1 MKASILIFLAIATVG
16 IAKAQS
22 NTTSPSN
29 SATIDYTIN
38 KPGSSYS
45 FAPSK
50 LIAATPVED
59 QCRTSTCWSYSTLS
73 LLESELIRLGKGQI
87 NLSQMYVARCAYTEK
102 AKTYLRMNGNHS
114 FDQGGEGW
122 DIPSIVAQYGI
133 VPESVYTGLKNGAT
147 KHDHSEMI
155 AVLKGFM
162 GALVKRET
170 GTYTESW
177 LPAFNGILDAYL
189 GPLPKEFS
197 VEGKTFTPKTYA
209 ASLGLNMTDYV
220 AVTSFTHHP
229 FFTPFVIEVPD
240 NWAMDRAYNLPLEDF
255 TNTVKNALSKGY
267 TVAWAADVS
276 EKGFSFRDGLAIVPA
291 DESTIKKIGSDNTGF
306 NDAGAKKEGNAF
318 SQPVAELNITAEVRQ
333 IAFDKQSTTDDHGM
347 HIVGMST
354 EKNGTTYFL
363 VKNSWGTGNAL
374 GGYFYVSE
382 AYFKYKTISVM
393 LHKDGIDKGIAK
405 KLGF

>member
-1 MKASILIFLAIATVG
+1 MRFLLSVFALTSATVAIAQT
-16 IAKAQS
+16 ATPA
-22 NTTSPSN
+22 TTN
-29 SATIDYTIN
+29 AIDYTIN
-38 KPGSSYS
+38 KPGSSYA
-45 FAPSK
+45 FTPGK
-50 LIAATPVED
+50 LLAATPVED

-73 LLESELIRLGKGQI
+73 LLESELIRLGKGQH

-122 DIPSIVAQYGI
+122 DIPSIVSQYGM

-147 KHDHSEMI
+147 RHDHSEMI

-177 LPAFNGILDAYL
+177 LPAFEGILDAYL
-189 GPLPKEFS
+189 GPIPKEFTY
-197 VEGKTFTPKTYA
+197 EGKTYTPQTFA
-209 ASLGLNMTDYV
+209 ASLGLNMSDYV
-220 AVTSFTHHP
+220 ALTSFTHHP
-229 FFTPFVIEVPD
+229 DYSAFVIEVPD
-240 NWAMDRAYNLPLEDF
+240 NWAMDRAYNLPLEEF
-255 TNTVKNALSKGY
+255 AQTVKTALNKGY

-291 DESTIKKIGSDNTGF
+291 DESTIKKIGSDNAGF

-318 SQPVAELNITAEVRQ
+318 SQPVAEMTITPSVRQ
-333 IAFDKQSTTDDHGM
+333 AAFDRQSTTDDHGM

-382 AYFKYKTISVM
+382 AYFKFKTISVM
-393 LHKDGIDKGIAK
+393 LHKDAVDKGMSK
-405 KLGF
+405 KLGL

>member
-1 MKASILIFLAIATVG
+1 MRFISTCILLASATSAIA
-16 IAKAQS
+16 Q
-22 NTTSPSN
+22 NTTTAPAN
-29 SATIDYTIN
+29 TDYTIN
-38 KPGSSYS
+38 KPGSSYQ
-45 FAPSK
+45 FTPSK
-50 LIAATPVED
+50 ILAATPVED

-73 LLESELIRLGKGQI
+73 LLESELIRLGKGQH

-122 DIPSIVAQYGI
+122 DIPSIVSQYGI

-147 KHDHSEMI
+147 RHDHSEMI

-177 LPAFNGILDAYL
+177 LPAFEGILDAYL
-189 GPLPKEFS
+189 GPLPKEFTY
-197 VEGKTFTPKTYA
+197 EGKTYTPKSYA
-209 ASLGLNMTDYV
+209 ASLGLNMADYV
-220 AVTSFTHHP
+220 ALTSFTHHP
-229 FFTPFVIEVPD
+229 DYSHFVIEVPD
-240 NWAMDRAYNLPLEDF
+240 NWAMDRAYNLPLDEF
-255 TNTVKNALSKGY
+255 TQTVKSALNKGY

-291 DESTIKKIGSDNTGF
+291 DESTIKKIGSDNAGF

-318 SQPVAELNITAEVRQ
+318 SVPVAELEITPSTRQ
-333 IAFDKQSTTDDHGM
+333 AAFDKQTTTDDHGM

-393 LHKDGIDKGIAK
+393 LHKDGIDKGTSR
-405 KLGF
+405 KLGL

>member
-1 MKASILIFLAIATVG
+1 
-16 IAKAQS
+16 
-22 NTTSPSN
+22 
-29 SATIDYTIN
+29 
-38 KPGSSYS
+38 
-45 FAPSK
+45 
-50 LIAATPVED
+50 
-59 QCRTSTCWSYSTLS
+59 
-73 LLESELIRLGKGQI
+73 
-87 NLSQMYVARCAYTEK
+87 MYVARCAYTEK

-122 DIPSIVAQYGI
+122 DIPSIVSQYGM

-147 KHDHSEMI
+147 RHDHSEMI

-162 GALVKRET
+162 SALVKRET

-177 LPAFNGILDAYL
+177 LPAFEGILDAYL
-189 GPLPKEFS
+189 GPIPKEFTY
-197 VEGKTFTPKTYA
+197 EGKTYTPQTFA
-209 ASLGLNMTDYV
+209 ASLGLNMSDYV
-220 AVTSFTHHP
+220 ALTSFTHHP
-229 FFTPFVIEVPD
+229 DYSAFVIEVPD
-240 NWAMDRAYNLPLEDF
+240 NWAMDRAYNLPLEEF
-255 TNTVKNALSKGY
+255 AQSVKTALNKGY

-291 DESTIKKIGSDNTGF
+291 DESTIKKIGSDNAGF

-318 SQPVAELNITAEVRQ
+318 SQPVAEMTITPSVRQ
-333 IAFDKQSTTDDHGM
+333 AAFDRQSTTDDHGM

-393 LHKDGIDKGIAK
+393 LHKDAVDKGMSK